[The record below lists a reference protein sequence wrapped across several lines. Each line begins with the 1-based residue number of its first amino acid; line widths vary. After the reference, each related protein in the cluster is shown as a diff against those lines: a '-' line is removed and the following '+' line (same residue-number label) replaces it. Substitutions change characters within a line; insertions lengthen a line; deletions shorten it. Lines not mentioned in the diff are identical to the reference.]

1 MNGHPRAR
9 MKLIL
14 RQYETEVKIFN
25 SRWFPASNYRFKW
38 SNIASQGSNMK
49 KTSKKSI
56 FQIFFWIFLS
66 IQGVQGAIREG
77 PEPIPELKKHQKNAN
92 FQNYKNCKFRPKI
105 IIIIFRR
112 ATIIITIMA
121 AGLQK
126 DEFWLYI
133 GRLRHGPNSITYR

>member
-1 MNGHPRAR
+1 MNGQPRAR

-56 FQIFFWIFLS
+56 FQFFFLIFLS

-77 PEPIPELKKHQKNAN
+77 PEAIPEVKNIKKNEN
-92 FQNYKNCKFRPKI
+92 FQNFRTI
-105 IIIIFRR
+105 VIFRR
-112 ATIIITIMA
+112 ATK
-121 AGLQK
+121 L
-126 DEFWLYI
+126 
-133 GRLRHGPNSITYR
+133 

>member
-49 KTSKKSI
+49 KTFKKSI
-56 FQIFFWIFLS
+56 LQNFFWIFLS
-66 IQGVQGAIREG
+66 IQGVQGAIWEG
-77 PEPIPELKKHQKNAN
+77 PEPILELKNILKK
-92 FQNYKNCKFRPKI
+92 
-105 IIIIFRR
+105 
-112 ATIIITIMA
+112 
-121 AGLQK
+121 
-126 DEFWLYI
+126 
-133 GRLRHGPNSITYR
+133 

>member
-56 FQIFFWIFLS
+56 FQKNWNFLS

-77 PEPIPELKKHQKNAN
+77 PEPIPELKNIKKW
-92 FQNYKNCKFRPKI
+92 KF
-105 IIIIFRR
+105 
-112 ATIIITIMA
+112 
-121 AGLQK
+121 
-126 DEFWLYI
+126 
-133 GRLRHGPNSITYR
+133 

>member
-56 FQIFFWIFLS
+56 FQFLFWIFLS
-66 IQGVQGAIREG
+66 IQGVEGAIRQD
-77 PEPIPELKKHQKNAN
+77 PEPIPELKNIKKMQIFKIIKIIFFHQK
-92 FQNYKNCKFRPKI
+92 
-105 IIIIFRR
+105 
-112 ATIIITIMA
+112 
-121 AGLQK
+121 LS
-126 DEFWLYI
+126 L
-133 GRLRHGPNSITYR
+133 

>member
-1 MNGHPRAR
+1 MNGHRRAR

-49 KTSKKSI
+49 KPKKSI
-56 FQIFFWIFLS
+56 FQKKIWILLS
-66 IQGVQGAIREG
+66 IQGVQGAIRES
-77 PEPIPELKKHQKNAN
+77 PEPIPELKNIKNEN
-92 FQNYKNCKFRPKI
+92 FGNYNFPPKI

-112 ATIIITIMA
+112 AIITIRIIITIMA
-121 AGLQK
+121 AGRQK
-126 DEFWLYI
+126 DEF
-133 GRLRHGPNSITYR
+133 

>member
-14 RQYETEVKIFN
+14 RQYETEVKIFK

-56 FQIFFWIFLS
+56 FQFFFWIFLS
-66 IQGVQGAIREG
+66 IQGVQGAIWEG
-77 PEPIPELKKHQKNAN
+77 PEPIPELKNIKKMKIFKSIKN
-92 FQNYKNCKFRPKI
+92 
-105 IIIIFRR
+105 IF
-112 ATIIITIMA
+112 
-121 AGLQK
+121 
-126 DEFWLYI
+126 F
-133 GRLRHGPNSITYR
+133 H

>member
-14 RQYETEVKIFN
+14 RQYETEVKIFK

-56 FQIFFWIFLS
+56 FQKKIGFFYRSRGPGSHPGGSRTNSGAENCQKMKIF
-66 IQGVQGAIREG
+66 
-77 PEPIPELKKHQKNAN
+77 
-92 FQNYKNCKFRPKI
+92 KI
-105 IIIIFRR
+105 IKIMIFRR
-112 ATIIITIMA
+112 ATKNYNYNFLA
-121 AGLQK
+121 RHNHNY
-126 DEFWLYI
+126 D
-133 GRLRHGPNSITYR
+133 GRGP